1 MVVLRTLVVAGACIL
16 RRTPAKIDTATPERY
31 INNQSVINVNKYFMV
46 YSFLP
51 AARVALAVAVLAT
64 LTACGKGQA
73 PQEPVRAVKVLTVGA
88 SGSAVDLEF
97 SGEVR
102 ARIESNLGFRVAGKV
117 LSRPAEIGQRVKAG
131 QLLAQID
138 PQDYRITADAAAAQL
153 VAAQTNR
160 DVAGADFKRY
170 QDLHAQGFISAAELQ
185 RREAAYISAQAQ
197 WKQAQAQS
205 SVQGNQS
212 GYTRLLAD
220 GAGIVTSVDASAG
233 QVVAAGQPVVRLA
246 LDGPRDVVF
255 SVPEDKLGLLKTGDK
270 VKVRQWVDGKV
281 LEAVVRDVS
290 ASADSVTR
298 TFVAKAALHKD
309 ANPVLGST
317 VTVSLVLGVELTP
330 KTIKLPTSALRLE
343 AGATSVWVLEP
354 STMTVKA
361 QAVEVNT
368 AEGNDAVVTSGL
380 QNGDQV
386 VLSGVHV
393 LTAGQKVSIF
403 GAAK

>member
-1 MVVLRTLVVAGACIL
+1 MRH
-16 RRTPAKIDTATPERY
+16 
-31 INNQSVINVNKYFMV
+31 
-46 YSFLP
+46 SFLP
-51 AARVALAVAVLAT
+51 AGRFALAIFVLAS
-64 LTACGKGQA
+64 LAACGKGPA
-73 PQEPVRAVKVLTVGA
+73 PQEPVRAVKVMSVGE
-88 SGSAVDLEF
+88 SGSAFELEF

-102 ARIESNLGFRVAGKV
+102 ARVESNLGFRVGGKL
-117 LSRPAEIGQRVKAG
+117 LSRPADIGQRVKAG
-131 QLLAQID
+131 DLLAQMD
-138 PQDYRITADAAAAQL
+138 PQDYRVTADAAAAQL
-153 VAAQTNR
+153 VAAQSNR

-170 QDLHAQGFISAAELQ
+170 QDLHGQGFISAAELQ

-212 GYTRLLAD
+212 DYTRLVAD

-255 SVPEDKLGLLKTGDK
+255 AVAEDKLGLLKTGMK
-270 VKVRQWVDGKV
+270 VTVRQWVDGKTQ
-281 LEAVVRDVS
+281 EAVVRDVS
-290 ASADSVTR
+290 GSADTVTR
-298 TFVAKAALHKD
+298 TFLVKAALPKE
-309 ANPVLGST
+309 ATPILGST
-317 VTVSLVLGVELTP
+317 VTVTLPLPPSAVKP
-330 KTIKLPTSALRLE
+330 SIKLPTSALRMD
-343 AGATSVWVLEP
+343 AGATSVWVLDP
-354 STMTVKA
+354 QTMTVKA
-361 QAVEVNT
+361 QTIEVNT
-368 AEGNDAVVTSGL
+368 ADGNDAVVTAGL

>member
-1 MVVLRTLVVAGACIL
+1 MLYQNLLSRRCFIVLFTVLTLA
-16 RRTPAKIDTATPERY
+16 
-31 INNQSVINVNKYFMV
+31 
-46 YSFLP
+46 
-51 AARVALAVAVLAT
+51 
-64 LTACGKGQA
+64 ACGKGQA

-88 SGSAVDLEF
+88 SSSTTDLEF

-138 PQDYRITADAAAAQL
+138 PQDYRATADAAEAQLGAAQI
-153 VAAQTNR
+153 NR

-170 QDLHAQGFISAAELQ
+170 QDLYAQGFISMAELQ

-205 SVQGNQS
+205 SVQSNQS

-255 SVPEDKLGLLKTGDK
+255 AVPEDKLGLLKTGDK
-270 VKVRQWVDGKV
+270 VKVRPWMDGKI

-290 ASADSVTR
+290 ASADPITR
-298 TFVAKAALHKD
+298 TFVAKAALPKD
-309 ANPVLGST
+309 AAPVLGST
-317 VTVSLVLGVELTP
+317 VTVSLGVGKDVA
-330 KTIKLPTSALRLE
+330 KTMKLPTSALRLE
-343 AGATSVWVLEP
+343 AGATSVWVLDTQ
-354 STMTVKA
+354 TMTVKA
-361 QAVEVNT
+361 QAIVVNA
-368 AEGNDAVVTSGL
+368 AEGNDVVVTSGL
-380 QNGDQV
+380 QHGDQV

-393 LTAGQKVSIF
+393 LTVGQKVSVF
-403 GAAK
+403 GATK

>member
-1 MVVLRTLVVAGACIL
+1 MPHPVLLS
-16 RRTPAKIDTATPERY
+16 RRLSIAVFT
-31 INNQSVINVNKYFMV
+31 
-46 YSFLP
+46 
-51 AARVALAVAVLAT
+51 ALA

-73 PQEPVRAVKVLTVGA
+73 PQEPVRAVKVLTVGE
-88 SGSAVDLEF
+88 SSSMTDLEF

-102 ARIESNLGFRVAGKV
+102 ARIESSLGFRVAGKL

-131 QLLAQID
+131 ELLAQID
-138 PQDYRITADAAAAQL
+138 PQDYRVTADAAAAQL
-153 VAAQTNR
+153 VAAQSNR
-160 DVAGADFKRY
+160 DVAGADVKRY

-220 GAGIVTSVDASAG
+220 SAGIVTSVDASAG

-298 TFVAKAALHKD
+298 TFVAKAALPKD

-317 VTVSLVLGVELTP
+317 VTVTLVLGAELAP

-343 AGATSVWVLEP
+343 AGATSVWVLDP
-354 STMTVKA
+354 STMTVRA

-403 GAAK
+403 AALK

>member
-1 MVVLRTLVVAGACIL
+1 
-16 RRTPAKIDTATPERY
+16 
-31 INNQSVINVNKYFMV
+31 
-46 YSFLP
+46 
-51 AARVALAVAVLAT
+51 
-64 LTACGKGQA
+64 
-73 PQEPVRAVKVLTVGA
+73 
-88 SGSAVDLEF
+88 
-97 SGEVR
+97 
-102 ARIESNLGFRVAGKV
+102 
-117 LSRPAEIGQRVKAG
+117 
-131 QLLAQID
+131 
-138 PQDYRITADAAAAQL
+138 
-153 VAAQTNR
+153 
-160 DVAGADFKRY
+160 
-170 QDLHAQGFISAAELQ
+170 
-185 RREAAYISAQAQ
+185 
-197 WKQAQAQS
+197 
-205 SVQGNQS
+205 
-212 GYTRLLAD
+212 
-220 GAGIVTSVDASAG
+220 
-233 QVVAAGQPVVRLA
+233 VVRLA

-317 VTVSLVLGVELTP
+317 VTVSLVLGVELAP

-343 AGATSVWVLEP
+343 AGATSVWVLES
-354 STMTVKA
+354 STMTVKV

>member
-1 MVVLRTLVVAGACIL
+1 VGESGRTTDV
-16 RRTPAKIDTATPERY
+16 
-31 INNQSVINVNKYFMV
+31 
-46 YSFLP
+46 
-51 AARVALAVAVLAT
+51 
-64 LTACGKGQA
+64 
-73 PQEPVRAVKVLTVGA
+73 
-88 SGSAVDLEF
+88 EF

-102 ARIESNLGFRVAGKV
+102 ARIESNLGFRVAGKL

-131 QLLAQID
+131 ALLAQID
-138 PQDYRITADAAAAQL
+138 PQDYRVTADAAAAQL

-255 SVPEDKLGLLKTGDK
+255 SVPEDKLSQLKSGDK
-270 VKVRQWVDGKV
+270 VKVRQWVDGQV

-298 TFVAKAALHKD
+298 TFIAKAALPKET
-309 ANPVLGST
+309 NPVLGST
-317 VTVSLVLGVELTP
+317 VTVSMAWGGAS

-343 AGATSVWVLEP
+343 AGATSVWVLDP
-354 STMTVKA
+354 NTMTVKA
-361 QAVEVNT
+361 QAIEVNT

-403 GAAK
+403 GATK

>member
-1 MVVLRTLVVAGACIL
+1 MLYQNLLSQRFSIVLF
-16 RRTPAKIDTATPERY
+16 TAL
-31 INNQSVINVNKYFMV
+31 I
-46 YSFLP
+46 
-51 AARVALAVAVLAT
+51 
-64 LTACGKGQA
+64 LTACGKGQT
-73 PQEPVRAVKVLTVGA
+73 PLEPVRAVKVLTVGE
-88 SGSAVDLEF
+88 SGSTTDLEF

-102 ARIESNLGFRVAGKV
+102 ARIESTLGFRVAGKV

-138 PQDYRITADAAAAQL
+138 PQDYRASADAAEAQL

-270 VKVRQWVDGKV
+270 VKVRQWVDGQV

-290 ASADSVTR
+290 ASADTVTR
-298 TFVAKAALHKD
+298 TFVAKAALPKD
-309 ANPVLGST
+309 AAPVLGST
-317 VTVSLVLGVELTP
+317 VTVNLARGKDAA

-343 AGATSVWVLEP
+343 AGATSVWVLDRN
-354 STMTVKA
+354 TMTVKS
-361 QAVEVNT
+361 QAIEVNT
-368 AEGNDAVVTSGL
+368 ADGNEAVVTSGL

-393 LTAGQKVSIF
+393 LTAGQKVSVF

>member
-1 MVVLRTLVVAGACIL
+1 MLYPMSLS
-16 RRTPAKIDTATPERY
+16 RRFSI
-31 INNQSVINVNKYFMV
+31 
-46 YSFLP
+46 
-51 AARVALAVAVLAT
+51 AVLTALT

-73 PQEPVRAVKVLTVGA
+73 PQEPVRAVKVLTVGE
-88 SGSAVDLEF
+88 SGSALELEF

-102 ARIESNLGFRVAGKV
+102 ARVESNLGFRVAGKL

-131 QLLAQID
+131 ELLAQID
-138 PQDYRITADAAAAQL
+138 PQDYRVTADAAAAQL

-205 SVQGNQS
+205 AVQGNQS

-220 GAGIVTSVDASAG
+220 GAGIVTSIDASAG

-255 SVPEDKLGLLKTGDK
+255 AVPEDKLALLKTGDK
-270 VKVRQWVDGKV
+270 VKVRQWVDGQV

-290 ASADSVTR
+290 ASADAVTR
-298 TFVAKAALHKD
+298 TFVAKAALPKD
-309 ANPVLGST
+309 ARPVLGST
-317 VTVSLVLGVELTP
+317 VTVSLTLGSELAP

-343 AGATSVWVLEP
+343 AGTTSVWVLDA

-361 QAVEVNT
+361 KAIEVNT

-393 LTAGQKVSIF
+393 LTPGQKVSIF
-403 GAAK
+403 GATK

>member
-1 MVVLRTLVVAGACIL
+1 
-16 RRTPAKIDTATPERY
+16 
-31 INNQSVINVNKYFMV
+31 MV

-51 AARVALAVAVLAT
+51 AARLALAVAVLAT

-73 PQEPVRAVKVLTVGA
+73 PQEPVRAVKVLTVGE

-131 QLLAQID
+131 ELLAQID
-138 PQDYRITADAAAAQL
+138 PQDYRVTADAAAAQL

-160 DVAGADFKRY
+160 DVAAADFKRY

-197 WKQAQAQS
+197 WKQAQAQN

-220 GAGIVTSVDASAG
+220 GAGIVTSVDVSAG

-298 TFVAKAALHKD
+298 TFVAKAALPKD

-317 VTVSLVLGVELTP
+317 VTVSLVLGVELAP
-330 KTIKLPTSALRLE
+330 KTIKLPTSALRQD
-343 AGATSVWVLEP
+343 GAATAVWVLDEA
-354 STMTVKA
+354 TMTVRS
-361 QAVEVNT
+361 QAVQLGPID
-368 AEGNDAVVTSGL
+368 GNQVVIASGL
-380 QNGDQV
+380 SAGQKV
-386 VLSGVHV
+386 VSAGVHV
-393 LTAGQKVSIF
+393 LTAGQKVSEY
-403 GAAK
+403 GAVAQPAVSGASQPAQR

>member
-1 MVVLRTLVVAGACIL
+1 MLYSNLLSRRLIALCCMTL
-16 RRTPAKIDTATPERY
+16 
-31 INNQSVINVNKYFMV
+31 
-46 YSFLP
+46 
-51 AARVALAVAVLAT
+51 ALV
-64 LTACGKGQA
+64 ACGKVQA
-73 PQEPVRAVKVLTVGA
+73 PHEPVRAVKVMTVGE
-88 SGSAVDLEF
+88 SGSIADVEF

-102 ARIESNLGFRVAGKV
+102 ARIESNLGFRVAGKL

-131 QLLAQID
+131 ALLAQID
-138 PQDYRITADAAAAQL
+138 PQDYRVIADAAAAQL

-160 DVAGADFKRY
+160 DVAGADLKRY

-185 RREAAYISAQAQ
+185 RREAAYVSAQAQ
-197 WKQAQAQS
+197 FKQAQAQS

-255 SVPEDKLGLLKTGDK
+255 SVPEDKLAYLKAGDK
-270 VKVRQWVDGKV
+270 VKVRQWVDGHV

-298 TFVAKAALHKD
+298 TFIAKAALPKD
-309 ANPVLGST
+309 AHPVLGST
-317 VTVSLVLGVELTP
+317 VTVSMTLGGMG

-343 AGATSVWVLEP
+343 AGATSVWVLDP
-354 STMTVKA
+354 NTMTVKA
-361 QAVEVNT
+361 QAIEVNT
-368 AEGNDAVVTSGL
+368 ADGNDAVVTSGL

-403 GAAK
+403 GATK

>member
-1 MVVLRTLVVAGACIL
+1 MPYQNLLSRRFSIVVLT
-16 RRTPAKIDTATPERY
+16 
-31 INNQSVINVNKYFMV
+31 
-46 YSFLP
+46 
-51 AARVALAVAVLAT
+51 ALA

-73 PQEPVRAVKVLTVGA
+73 PQEPVRAVKVLMVGA
-88 SGSAVDLEF
+88 SSATTDLEF

-138 PQDYRITADAAAAQL
+138 PQDYRATAEAAEAQL
-153 VAAQTNR
+153 AAAQTNR

-170 QDLHAQGFISAAELQ
+170 QDLHAQGFISFAELQ

-220 GAGIVTSVDASAG
+220 GAGIVTSVDASVG

-270 VKVRQWVDGKV
+270 VKIRQWVDGKV

-298 TFVAKAALHKD
+298 TFVAKAALPKD

-317 VTVSLVLGVELTP
+317 VTVNLNLGKDVA

-343 AGATSVWVLEP
+343 AGSTSVWVLDP
-354 STMTVKA
+354 NTMTVKT
-361 QAVEVNT
+361 QAIEVNT
-368 AEGNDAVVTSGL
+368 AEGNEAVVTSGL

-393 LTAGQKVSIF
+393 LTAGQKVSVF